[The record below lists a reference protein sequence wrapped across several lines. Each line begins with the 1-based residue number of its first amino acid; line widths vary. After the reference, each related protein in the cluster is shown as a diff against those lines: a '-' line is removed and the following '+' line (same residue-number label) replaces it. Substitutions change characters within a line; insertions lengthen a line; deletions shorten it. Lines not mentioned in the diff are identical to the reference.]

1 MSDYR
6 FVTTTTPDGEFHM
19 IIDQHDI
26 VRASGFGSADDLL
39 NRFDPAL
46 SIDTIEYINQHHYQQ
61 LITDYYDGNKAAL
74 SRIPRQ
80 QAGTDFQ
87 KNVWN
92 AMSTIPYGQT
102 ISYKA
107 LAAASGNP
115 SAIRAA
121 GTICGRNRLVLLVPC
136 HRVLKSDGSVGSYLY
151 GPAIKESLLRREKA
165 IM

>member
-6 FVTTTTPDGEFHM
+6 FVTTTTPDGSFHM

-26 VRASGFGSADDLL
+26 VRASGFGPAGHLVQRL
-39 NRFDPAL
+39 DPSMTIK
-46 SIDTIEYINQHHYQQ
+46 SIVQLNQHQYQTF
-61 LITDYYDGNKAAL
+61 ITAYYDGDKNAL
-74 SRIPRQ
+74 AQIPCHQ
-80 QAGTDFQ
+80 MGTDFQ
-87 KNVWN
+87 TSVWD

-165 IM
+165 II